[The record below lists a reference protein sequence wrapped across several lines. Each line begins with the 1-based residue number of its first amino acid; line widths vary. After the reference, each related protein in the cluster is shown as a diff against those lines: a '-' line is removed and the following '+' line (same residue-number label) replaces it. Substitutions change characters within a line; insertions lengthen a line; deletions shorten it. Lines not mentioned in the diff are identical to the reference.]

1 LQGFSSCKHQ
11 DQPRC
16 IYFIFSANFK

>member
-16 IYFIFSANFK
+16 MLLYILCQF